1 MKTPIV
7 MKIVMEGQIS
17 DMESIKKAHP
27 KDEIRFERKDNG
39 KTITARCVKRDGDK
53 LYFVTDIVDRLPMRT
68 RAERCTW
75 RDCHV
80 RAVITQLAEKVLP
93 DELLS
98 IVIPRTIKQ
107 YIGGEEIITEDK
119 FWIPSSTEV
128 GEKAACD
135 PDDEAVFESIENERD
150 RIMVDEDG
158 ETWWYWLRSAYSANN
173 FRYVSNN
180 GNLYNYNASYTHG
193 VVLGF
198 CIDL

>member
-1 MKTPIV
+1 MNAYLDITTTLEGPIV
-7 MKIVMEGQIS
+7 EI
-17 DMESIKKAHP
+17 IKNAVP
-27 KDEIRFERKDNG
+27 RNEIRFKRKDNG
-39 KTITARCVKRDGDK
+39 QELMARCVRRGKDR
-53 LYFVTDIVDRLPMRT
+53 LYFITDIVDKLPMRY
-68 RAERCTW
+68 RAEKSTW
-75 RDCHV
+75 KDCYV
-80 RAVITQLAEKVLP
+80 RSVITELAERILP
-93 DELLS
+93 DEL
-98 IVIPRTIKQ
+98 INAVAARTIRQ

-158 ETWWYWLRSAYSANN
+158 ETWWYWLRSASSAGIFRCVYSNG
-173 FRYVSNN
+173 YESN
-180 GNLYNYNASYTHG
+180 GSAYNTSG